1 MLEWP
6 RGLTRNCRSG
16 IDRVC
21 SDVVGSAHYDK
32 IGNLAFILG
41 PVRTCV
47 FVDFKALPFGF
58 KNNPSSQAPCRHNCI
73 AYVTYSSNKEYICS
87 LYVYNIF
94 SINFIFF
101 FDLKYMAYFT
111 NLFIL
116 KMMIIFKYFT
126 DNFFFCYRKEY
137 IRPNKKAYSFFFI
150 ICIFC
155 KNIRFIL
162 FYRWKQQLELKMMNG
177 YISCATYLMQ
187 N

>member
-87 LYVYNIF
+87 VYIYNIF

-126 DNFFFCYRKEY
+126 DNFFFVIE
-137 IRPNKKAYSFFFI
+137 
-150 ICIFC
+150 
-155 KNIRFIL
+155 KNISDQIKRHILSSLSSASFAKIFDL
-162 FYRWKQQLELKMMNG
+162 FYFIDEN
-177 YISCATYLMQ
+177 SS
-187 N
+187 

>member
-1 MLEWP
+1 MKSEAVLACSVQNNKYSHEINTWRDEEYDNSFIFIATFDNGCNGFYSHVPYHGNVLEWP

-73 AYVTYSSNKEYICS
+73 AYVTYSSNK
-87 LYVYNIF
+87 
-94 SINFIFF
+94 
-101 FDLKYMAYFT
+101 
-111 NLFIL
+111 
-116 KMMIIFKYFT
+116 
-126 DNFFFCYRKEY
+126 
-137 IRPNKKAYSFFFI
+137 
-150 ICIFC
+150 
-155 KNIRFIL
+155 
-162 FYRWKQQLELKMMNG
+162 G
-177 YISCATYLMQ
+177 YIYSIYIYI
-187 N
+187 

>member
-87 LYVYNIF
+87 LYIYNIF

-126 DNFFFCYRKEY
+126 DNFFFVIE
-137 IRPNKKAYSFFFI
+137 
-150 ICIFC
+150 
-155 KNIRFIL
+155 KNISDQIKRHILSSLSSASFAKIFDL
-162 FYRWKQQLELKMMNG
+162 FYFIDEN
-177 YISCATYLMQ
+177 SS
-187 N
+187 